1 MRYVHTMLR
10 TNCTNVCRVTWEY
23 TPSDSRTPERSTT
36 HSCESSRAPKN
47 SAIKSKNRSLKAMA
61 HQTEF
66 SCRPCLSH
74 LRQEPQ
80 ITQEFQRLLPLPL
93 SNRVERKRHS
103 QAHHVGTRKRI
114 TFATQ
119 QPKGSQSHPCRR
131 RGWREKPA
139 LARTTLGSKQQEE
152 ASRTPCRFQRSLHLQ
167 VIHAAV
173 CAIRTARTPRLR
185 FVSHQKLHPKVRAA
199 VGAYCAVSIRTQTT
213 SLASTRSVQ
222 AT

>member
-1 MRYVHTMLR
+1 MFEQINEGTMRYVHTMLR

-93 SNRVERKRHS
+93 SNRVDQKEN
-103 QAHHVGTRKRI
+103 GTRKRI
-114 TFATQ
+114 T
-119 QPKGSQSHPCRR
+119 
-131 RGWREKPA
+131 WA
-139 LARTTLGSKQQEE
+139 LASALRSPLSNQKEVNLTHVAAAGGAPERSPHSPEPLLARSSKRKPVAPHV
-152 ASRTPCRFQRSLHLQ
+152 ASNE
-167 VIHAAV
+167 V
-173 CAIRTARTPRLR
+173 CTFR
-185 FVSHQKLHPKVRAA
+185 
-199 VGAYCAVSIRTQTT
+199 
-213 SLASTRSVQ
+213 
-222 AT
+222 